1 MLRRFACLILSMLLL
16 PAASWAEDPVS
27 NARAVISGQINAFRS
42 DDAEAAYAFA
52 SPGIRST
59 FRTEFQFLEMV
70 RKTYPPVYRADSYAF
85 GRAKLVGGGELV
97 FQEVLISGSEGKD
110 WTAIYELRLM
120 GDGAYKVNGVRLR
133 RNTSSTGI

>member
-1 MLRRFACLILSMLLL
+1 MPRRFACLILWMLFL
-16 PAASWAEDPVS
+16 PAASYAEDPVS
-27 NARAVISGQINAFRS
+27 NARAVISGQIDAFLS
-42 DDAEAAYAFA
+42 DDAKAAYGFA

-59 FRTEFQFLEMV
+59 FRTESQFLEMV
-70 RKTYPPVYRADSYAF
+70 RKTYPPVYRADNYAF

-120 GDGAYKVNGVRLR
+120 DDGAYKVNGVRLL